1 MDELLERL
9 MLVNED
15 SVGITALYRVYRDVE
30 QNHDPDDIDV
40 VKALRMMEQYYA
52 EFLDWY
58 EKCSFKLRCDDRLI
72 IEAYR
77 KRLREIKSALVGG
90 NPGDAL
96 VTLDTSIN
104 QWHRDF
110 SVIAHLE
117 MDQEDLEMDQDDH
130 LSEIVGKVAGILQK
144 LGRLPEKSPYI

>member
-40 VKALRMMEQYYA
+40 VKALRMMEQYYV

-58 EKCSFKLRCDDRLI
+58 EKCSFKLRRDDRLI

-96 VTLDTSIN
+96 VALDTSIN

-110 SVIAHLE
+110 PVIAHLE

-130 LSEIVGKVAGILQK
+130 LSEIVGKIAGILQK
-144 LGRLPEKSPYI
+144 LGRLPEKSPYV

>member
-1 MDELLERL
+1 MNELLERL

-52 EFLDWY
+52 EFLGWY
-58 EKCSFKLRCDDRLI
+58 EKGSFKLRHDDRLI

-96 VTLDTSIN
+96 VALDTSIN

-110 SVIAHLE
+110 PAIAHLE
-117 MDQEDLEMDQDDH
+117 MDQEDDD
-130 LSEIVGKVAGILQK
+130 LSEIVGKIVGILQK
-144 LGRLPEKSPYI
+144 MGRLPEKSPYT